1 MSQEKF
7 LAPKLSTY
15 YHSWL
20 AKPISF
26 KFSNAYA
33 VGSDIKSSHKM
44 SENTMLMNELKQV
57 NLDVL
62 YDKFHLAAV
71 TSDIVWELNDDIL
84 QEIGLTKLEQL
95 KYRKA
100 KEKFKE

>member
-1 MSQEKF
+1 
-7 LAPKLSTY
+7 
-15 YHSWL
+15 
-20 AKPISF
+20 
-26 KFSNAYA
+26 
-33 VGSDIKSSHKM
+33 M

-62 YDKFHLAAV
+62 YDKFHLAGV
-71 TSDIVWELNDDIL
+71 TSEIVWDLDDDIL